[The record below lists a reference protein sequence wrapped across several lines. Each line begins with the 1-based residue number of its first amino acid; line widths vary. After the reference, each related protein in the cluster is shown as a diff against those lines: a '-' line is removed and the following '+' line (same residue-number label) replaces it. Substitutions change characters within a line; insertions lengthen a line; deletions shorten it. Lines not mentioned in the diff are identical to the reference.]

1 MISVCKQNYKYN
13 DQSGREAT
21 YNYSDL
27 RGILKVKDFA
37 GLETATYYFRRYD
50 VAYNGKIR
58 QDVDAKDRVVVNSR

>member
-1 MISVCKQNYKYN
+1 MISVCKQNYKY
-13 DQSGREAT
+13 DKAGREAR
-21 YNYSDL
+21 YYYSDL

-58 QDVDAKDRVVVNSR
+58 QYERGSTPCLAVFRT